1 MKKKKNI
8 YHLKTDTDE
17 YYAIQLAKDIIQRN
31 SLYTLVNYIIWS
43 WESKPR
49 IKKADLLNV
58 ITEEYL
64 KKQVKIQKEK
74 NEKSNI
80 VKFDITKLN

>member
-8 YHLKTDTDE
+8 HHLKTKSDNC
-17 YYAIQLAKDIIQRN
+17 YAMEVARQIIERN

-43 WESKPR
+43 WEAKPK
-49 IKKADLLNV
+49 IKQMDLLNV

-64 KKQVKIQKEK
+64 NKQKGKYEK
-74 NEKSNI
+74 TNI
-80 VKFDITKLN
+80 VKFNPKLN